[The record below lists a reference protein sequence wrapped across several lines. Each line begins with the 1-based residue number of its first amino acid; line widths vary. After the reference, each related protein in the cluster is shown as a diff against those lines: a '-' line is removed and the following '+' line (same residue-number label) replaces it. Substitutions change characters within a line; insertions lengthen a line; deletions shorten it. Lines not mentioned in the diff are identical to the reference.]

1 MLPGPTAGAG
11 ARGTRG
17 GGGARAA
24 GAARAGA
31 GLKIGVAG
39 DAVEPGAL
47 AGDGASAD
55 CKRNKPTRPAPQA
68 SQRSGALGRRS
79 VAPQSRQTNVFNSGG
94 GFNFNLGWAL
104 PTISVNVSSVDGGR
118 CPPLQNYKTSG
129 P

>member
-1 MLPGPTAGAG
+1 VGGAG
-11 ARGTRG
+11 RT
-17 GGGARAA
+17 GGAGDWLA
-24 GAARAGA
+24 GAAVVGT
-31 GLKIGVAG
+31 
-39 DAVEPGAL
+39 L

-94 GFNFNLGWAL
+94 GFNFNVGWAL